1 MALGLFKAN
10 IVNQQLRKQLP
21 IGIRGAKEAVAQ
33 WAILRSRK
41 RPERV
46 NRSKQRVEASAM
58 PAAPTEIAANDLL
71 SRTVASQVPS
81 ALKSLTSVFGMGTGG
96 TSSSLPP
103 EMVSYLGNRFSFCPL
118 GLPYQRFHRPFIGT
132 VWPLPSSFSSSSG
145 ALGRFTHPDNCTAT
159 IFRKI

>member
-1 MALGLFKAN
+1 MEQILIQLYKV
-10 IVNQQLRKQLP
+10 IQQLRKQLP

-46 NRSKQRVEASAM
+46 NRSKQRVEASAI

-103 EMVSYLGNRFSFCPL
+103 EMVSYLVPHL
-118 GLPYQRFHRPFIGT
+118 
-132 VWPLPSSFSSSSG
+132 
-145 ALGRFTHPDNCTAT
+145 DNCTA
-159 IFRKI
+159 F

>member
-1 MALGLFKAN
+1 MALGLVKAN

-58 PAAPTEIAANDLL
+58 PAAPTEIAVRRLM
-71 SRTVASQVPS
+71 T
-81 ALKSLTSVFGMGTGG
+81 K
-96 TSSSLPP
+96 
-103 EMVSYLGNRFSFCPL
+103 
-118 GLPYQRFHRPFIGT
+118 
-132 VWPLPSSFSSSSG
+132 
-145 ALGRFTHPDNCTAT
+145 
-159 IFRKI
+159 

>member
-46 NRSKQRVEASAM
+46 NRSKQRVEASAI

-81 ALKSLTSVFGMGTGG
+81 ALKSLTSVFGMEQGSEGSG
-96 TSSSLPP
+96 DPVGHLP
-103 EMVSYLGNRFSFCPL
+103 
-118 GLPYQRFHRPFIGT
+118 
-132 VWPLPSSFSSSSG
+132 
-145 ALGRFTHPDNCTAT
+145 
-159 IFRKI
+159 